1 MADELM
7 DEENMAKIS
16 DQISTLPL
24 DQVAKRADR
33 SQVKDRHFIP
43 EPYKN
48 VAEGME
54 KQFTEYMLE
63 QMDNSVD
70 RADDSNSATDY
81 YDSVMREQRADVM
94 AKNSELGLQKTILD
108 QIYPERMRNQFAYQ
122 RFLNSKPAIKKQSP
136 TIGQPTTNN
145 VSDKVSNG
153 GSNE

>member
-1 MADELM
+1 
-7 DEENMAKIS
+7 MAKIS
-16 DQISTLPL
+16 NPNSALPIEN
-24 DQVAKRADR
+24 ANNRRDR

-54 KQFTEYMLE
+54 KQFADYMLE
-63 QMDNSVD
+63 QMDNSID
-70 RADDSNSATDY
+70 RTDESSSASDY
-81 YDSVMREQRADVM
+81 YDSVMRDERAGMM

-122 RFLNSKPAIKKQSP
+122 RFLNSKPAIKKNTP
-136 TIGQPTTNN
+136 AMGQATQNI
-145 VSDKVSNG
+145 VSDKKVGNG

>member
-1 MADELM
+1 
-7 DEENMAKIS
+7 MAKIS
-16 DQISTLPL
+16 NPNSALPIEN
-24 DQVAKRADR
+24 ANNRRDR

-54 KQFTEYMLE
+54 KQFADYMLE
-63 QMDNSVD
+63 QMDNSID
-70 RADDSNSATDY
+70 RTDESSSASDY
-81 YDSVMREQRADVM
+81 YDSVMRDERAGMM

-122 RFLNSKPAIKKQSP
+122 RFLNSKPAIKKNTP
-136 TIGQPTTNN
+136 AMGQATQDI
-145 VSDKVSNG
+145 VSDKNVGNG

>member
-1 MADELM
+1 
-7 DEENMAKIS
+7 MAKIS
-16 DQISTLPL
+16 NPNSALPIEN
-24 DQVAKRADR
+24 ANNRRDR

-54 KQFTEYMLE
+54 KQFADYMLE

-70 RADDSNSATDY
+70 RTDESSSASDY
-81 YDSVMREQRADVM
+81 YDSVMRDERAGMM

-122 RFLNSKPAIKKQSP
+122 RFLNSKPAIKKNTP
-136 TIGQPTTNN
+136 AMGQATQNI
-145 VSDKVSNG
+145 VSDKKVGNG